1 MIERSPTLDVRTA
14 SEIWP
19 QVRDRSRGYLAGPLP
34 EGSAA
39 GLGRVFARYL
49 EALLQRLNQAPDKN
63 RLAFFEML
71 GLEPVTAAS
80 ARAPIV
86 FQLAADASDS
96 AAPEGTQV
104 AAPPPVGSTT
114 PIAFEIE
121 SAIGVAAATLAQL
134 VSFWPGRD
142 EYIDHTAELRQ
153 GLPVKLFDSR
163 SLGPT
168 PHVLYL
174 GHPTL
179 LALAGA
185 SRVQLEV
192 DLAEGGSEKLEIAWE
207 YWDGKV
213 WRGFQSVRTGCNEK
227 TDEVAT
233 DTSDGTLGLT
243 RSGSIT
249 LTTECAKTAPVV
261 VNGIESFWIRGRLT
275 QTLPPNPARVL
286 PLVEGLDLLTRIERP
301 LSGRVKVVY
310 AAKLAR
316 SVLRESSE
324 ILLTDAVG
332 SPLYE
337 VPVRVTSLDDSEF
350 DFFEGQMSRVEPLS
364 PAPKFFGRE
373 KTYRFEFPTLGVEAV
388 VDERNDLMDP
398 ADARVSV
405 EIGGLPLDKAFVGGL
420 AVDVSRPFYPF
431 GEQPQPGATFY
442 FSQSEVFSK
451 PGASVRAFALAA
463 QAPQDSIEMKDV
475 AADDTPILSASL
487 TPADH
492 AVHHTVSWEYWN
504 GQRWSALLPSSAIEP
519 PDLKDT
525 QLIEFEVP
533 RDLEPTEVNG
543 EPGLWMRVRL
553 VSGGFGFTRDLTFET
568 HTSSGT
574 VTVSYVVPQPPVLA
588 DFRLGYLWQ
597 KTDKLEHVFTYDD
610 FRYEDHTDD
619 ALWPGKTFPAYRPV
633 SDVTPAL
640 YLGFDRPLP
649 VANAGLYIEVTEQ
662 PGEDR
667 GPALVWEYWNGAG
680 WRRLTVQDGTRRVR
694 LPGIVSFIAPGDSR
708 PLPRFDAKLHWLRAR
723 LDEDGPP
730 GEPTI
735 TTLLPN
741 AVWASQRR
749 TFRDVAL
756 GTSNGLPDATFVV
769 TQVPVLAGE
778 RIEVRELGGPRAN
791 VEWRLLALELSGG
804 DPNFVR
810 SFERMLGAEG
820 SEIDFIQGRL
830 RLRRD
835 RTKKVV
841 EAWVRWEGR
850 RNFYFS
856 GENDRHYVLQRSFGR
871 LRFGNGIR
879 GRIPPLGAAIL
890 AREFRSGGGLAGN
903 VRARTITQL
912 LGPVAGVQS
921 VFNPRSAEGGAD
933 GETPE
938 AFSRRAPA
946 ALRHRGGALDAS
958 DYEALAREASA
969 SVAFA
974 RAIPGRR
981 PDGRSLPG
989 YVTVLI
995 APQSED
1001 PRPVPSFGLRE
1012 QVRAF
1017 LEAHAP
1023 ADVAGGGGIDVV
1035 APDYLPL
1042 DVVATLAPVR
1052 ATEAGPVEARARA
1065 ALATFLHPL
1074 RGGPDGRG
1082 WDLGRDVFLSDV
1094 ARILGAVEGVD
1105 HVEELALLVAGNIQG
1120 DSVPVGPERIVVAGK
1135 ILLRLVEGAG
1145 A

>member
-1 MIERSPTLDVRTA
+1 VTDRAPALDARTA

-34 EGSAA
+34 GGSTA

-63 RLAFFEML
+63 RIAFFELL
-71 GLEPVTAAS
+71 GFEPVTAQS
-80 ARAPIV
+80 ARVPIV
-86 FQLAADASDS
+86 FQLATDASDS
-96 AAPEGTQV
+96 AAPEGTEV
-104 AAPPPVGSTT
+104 AAPPPAGSTT
-114 PIAFEIE
+114 PIAFETE
-121 SAIGVAAATLAQL
+121 SSLGVAAATLAQL

-142 EYIDHTAELRQ
+142 EYIDHTADLRQ
-153 GLPVKLFDSR
+153 GLPLKLFDSR
-163 SLGPT
+163 TLGPT

-174 GHPTL
+174 GHQTL

-185 SRVQLEV
+185 SRLQLEV
-192 DLAEGGSEKLEIAWE
+192 DLAQGGSERLEIAWE

-213 WRGFQSVRTGCNEK
+213 WRGFQSLGTGCNGK
-227 TDEVAT
+227 AGEVAT
-233 DTSDGTLGLT
+233 DTTDGTLGLT

-249 LTTECAKTAPVV
+249 LTTDCAKTALVA
-261 VNGIESFWIRGRLT
+261 VNGVESFWIRGRLT

-286 PLVEGLDLLTRIERP
+286 PLVEGLELLTRIERP
-301 LSGRVKVVY
+301 LGTRAKVLY
-310 AAKLAR
+310 TEWFERER
-316 SVLRESSE
+316 SVVFLK
-324 ILLTDAVG
+324 DAVG
-332 SPLYE
+332 GPLSD
-337 VPVRVTSLDDSEF
+337 VTVRVTSPDHSGFDPVEGTSDST
-350 DFFEGQMSRVEPLS
+350 GTVLTLNG
-364 PAPKFFGRE
+364 PKSFKAG
-373 KTYRFEFPTLGVEAV
+373 KTYRFEIPTLGVEAV
-388 VDERNDLMDP
+388 VEEPNNVSDG
-398 ADARVSV
+398 AAAWVSV
-405 EIGGLPLDKAFVGGL
+405 DGGGLPLEKAFSGTL
-420 AVDVSRPFYPF
+420 AIDVSKPFYPF
-431 GEQPQPGATFY
+431 GQQPQPGATFY

-451 PGASVRAFALAA
+451 PGASVRAYALGAS
-463 QAPQDSIEMKDV
+463 APQDSIQMKDV
-475 AADDTPILSASL
+475 RSDA
-487 TPADH
+487 TPADNDLP
-492 AVHHTVSWEYWN
+492 HTVSWEYWN
-504 GQRWSALLPSSAIEP
+504 GQRWSALLPSPVNKP
-519 PDLKDT
+519 PGDLKGT
-525 QLIEFEVP
+525 QLVEFEVP
-533 RDLEPTEVNG
+533 RDLESTEVNG

-553 VSGGFGFTRDLTFET
+553 VSGGFGFTRELTFET
-568 HTSSGT
+568 HTTSGPIT
-574 VTVSYVVPQPPVLA
+574 LTYVVPQPPVLA
-588 DFRLGYLWQ
+588 DFRLGYVWQ
-597 KTDKLEHVFTYDD
+597 KTAKLERVFTYDD
-610 FRYEDHTDD
+610 FGYEDHTDD

-633 SDVTPAL
+633 SDLTPAL

-649 VANAGLYIEVTEQ
+649 VANAGLYFNVTEQ
-662 PGEDR
+662 AGEDR
-667 GPALVWEYWNGAG
+667 GPALVWEYWNGGG
-680 WRRLTVQDGTRRVR
+680 WRRLTVQDGTRRIR

-723 LDEDGPP
+723 LVEDGPP

-735 TTLLPN
+735 STLLPN

-749 TFRDVAL
+749 SFRDVAL
-756 GTSNGLPDATFVV
+756 GTSNGIADATFVV

-778 RIEVRELGGPRAN
+778 KIEVRELVGPRAN

-810 SFERMLGAEG
+810 TFERMLEAEG
-820 SEIDFIQGRL
+820 NDPDFVQGRL

-850 RNFYFS
+850 RNLYFS
-856 GENDRHYVLQRSFGR
+856 DENDRHYVLQRSFGR
-871 LRFGNGIR
+871 LRFGDGIR

-890 AREFRSGGGLAGN
+890 AREFRSGGGRAGN
-903 VRARTITQL
+903 VRDRTITQL
-912 LGPVAGVQS
+912 LGPVPGVQS

-946 ALRHRGGALDAS
+946 TLRHRGGALDAS
-958 DYEALAREASA
+958 DYETLAREASA

-1042 DVVATLAPVR
+1042 DVIATLAPAR
-1052 ATEAGPVEARARA
+1052 ATDAGAVEIRARA
-1065 ALATFLHPL
+1065 ALTTFLHPL

-1082 WDLGRDVFLSDV
+1082 WDLGRDVFVSDV

-1105 HVEELALLVAGNIQG
+1105 HVEDLEILVDGSIQG
-1120 DSVPVGPERIVVAGK
+1120 DSVPVGPERIVVPGK
-1135 ILLRLVEGAG
+1135 ILLRLVEA
-1145 A
+1145 AVE